1 MQLQPRG
8 AQRWPPIVGERA
20 PHRQAIPADG
30 LRLVVLPVLERAL
43 AGPHPAHL
51 LLEPRLRVPIGLED
65 RFRRL
70 AQVVEL
76 AQLVGH
82 AGQHQ
87 RHRRADRL
95 LPVGDD
101 AADRHRQRRLDLAQQ
116 RREVAL
122 RPAQEAARQ
131 QDLPREAVAQ
141 HPQHLVP
148 DVGLQAIERQDDLLL
163 VAQALAQAPLVAQP
177 ERDEFLIALDQMRH
191 RALGDREPA
200 GQQLLMDL
208 GHAAVLGEA
217 QRADQG
223 DDVQAE
229 LAVRQRPAALLLGP
243 VGPPVQRAG
252 RLLALAHHQRQ
263 PIQAVEGGDGAPA
276 VVGDVGGAA
285 AVRATRPIRLQ
296 PILPGRR
303 GTGLA
308 AGHAA
313 PPPSR
318 RCHQGAQSSRSPPG
332 LLT

>member
-229 LAVRQRPAALLLGP
+229 LAVRQRPAALLLRP
-243 VGPPVQRAG
+243 VRPAIPGTG
-252 RLLALAHHQRQ
+252 WLATQPHHQGQ
-263 PIQAVEGGDGAPA
+263 GVEPVEGSDGAPA
-276 VVGDVGGAA
+276 VVGDVRRAA
-285 AVRATRPIRLQ
+285 AVRTAALVGFEA
-296 PILPGRR
+296 ILAR
-303 GTGLA
+303 GGGAGLA
-308 AGHAA
+308 AGHRAA
-313 PPPSR
+313 PHGHGR
-318 RCHQGAQSSRSPPG
+318 
-332 LLT
+332 